1 MIEIRE
7 ITQDVYRALTQC
19 ERNVFPLVAPE
30 GTGLP
35 FVVFERSN
43 MYETPT
49 KDGGELEIGFTV
61 RIVTATY
68 FDGLTIVDHI
78 RTEFRHFQSH
88 YGYKPRLTG
97 ATEEYTTDGY
107 VQSLTFTF

>member
-1 MIEIRE
+1 MVDIRD
-7 ITQDVYRALTQC
+7 ITQDVYNILKG
-19 ERNVFPLVAPE
+19 EVEHENVFPLVAPE

-49 KDGGELEIGFTV
+49 KDGGELEIGFTI

-68 FDGLTIVDHI
+68 FEGLRLVDHI
-78 RTEFRHFQSH
+78 RYAMRHSEL
-88 YGYKPRLTG
+88 KPRLTG

-107 VQSLTFTF
+107 VQTLSFTF